1 MKVVDEQDGGEVHKV
16 GDEVNKEATK
26 VVLEYHEEMI
36 NEKSTRTSL
45 PATSASS
52 GPWAQM

>member
-1 MKVVDEQDGGEVHKV
+1 MKVVDEQGGGEVHKV